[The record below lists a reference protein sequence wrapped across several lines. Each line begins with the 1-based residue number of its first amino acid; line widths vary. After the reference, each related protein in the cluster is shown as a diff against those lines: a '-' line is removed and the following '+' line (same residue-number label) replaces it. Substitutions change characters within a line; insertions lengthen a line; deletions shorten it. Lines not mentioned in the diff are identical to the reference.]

1 MSAVKSVNN
10 LVLAISSILLA
21 VLALSFGD
29 ALIKKYS
36 VSFPIWQIYIVRS
49 VMALPVL
56 LLLIW
61 LSENRVELVPNSIF
75 WVSIRSLLLGSMW
88 MAYYFSLPHIDLTVA
103 AAVYYT
109 IPIFITLLSAILI
122 RERITPLAWA
132 AVLLGFV
139 SVLII
144 IRPGAAGF
152 NIYVILPLFS
162 AVCYAFAMIITRVR
176 CQDEDPRV
184 LSVSLNIMFIAL
196 GVLLFIVRQL
206 GIQFD
211 LNFSEIQNL
220 AGPWMT
226 PVGWQWFV
234 LWVLSLVVIV
244 GSVFSAI
251 AYQNASPPIVAT
263 FDYFYLGFSIVWGVV
278 IFSEQPDELTLL
290 GIGLLVISGIM
301 AIWQRKEN

>member
-1 MSAVKSVNN
+1 MAAVKPVNN
-10 LVLAISSILLA
+10 LVIAISSILLA

-29 ALIKKYS
+29 ALIKQYS
-36 VSFPIWQIYIVRS
+36 VSFPIWQIYILRS

-56 LLLIW
+56 LLLIG
-61 LSENRVELVPNSIF
+61 LSKTKVGLIPHSIK
-75 WVSIRSLLLGSMW
+75 WVGLRSLLLGTMW

-109 IPIFITLLSAILI
+109 IPIFITLLSALVI
-122 RERITPLAWA
+122 RESITPLAWF
-132 AVLLGFV
+132 AVILGFI

-152 NIYVILPLFS
+152 NLYVLLPLLA

-176 CQDEDPRV
+176 CQSEDPRV
-184 LSVSLNIMFIAL
+184 LSIAL
-196 GVLLFIVRQL
+196 NLMFVALGGALLLFRQL
-206 GIQFD
+206 GAQFNLD
-211 LNFSEIQNL
+211 FSEIQNL
-220 AGPWMT
+220 VGPWLD
-226 PVGWQWFV
+226 PYGSQW
-234 LWVLSLVVIV
+234 LIMWVLSLVVIV

-251 AYQNASPPIVAT
+251 AYQRASPPVLAT

-278 IFSEQPDELTLL
+278 IFSEQPDGLTLL
-290 GIGLLVISGIM
+290 GIGLLVVSGIM